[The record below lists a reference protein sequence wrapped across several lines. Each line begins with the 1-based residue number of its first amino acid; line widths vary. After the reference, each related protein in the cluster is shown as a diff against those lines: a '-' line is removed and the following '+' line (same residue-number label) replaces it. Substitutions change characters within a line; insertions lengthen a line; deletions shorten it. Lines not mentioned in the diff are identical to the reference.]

1 MVRRALTYPQAPSR
15 RRTRVPTVNFHLKT
29 RPWQIQP
36 FCIAPVLPGEKM
48 TNALWKSRVVSDPVG
63 NRMIG
68 WWKEYFL
75 FYVRFRD
82 LVTGDTFKDMFTN
95 PEATLSAYHTAAN
108 VKYFHKYGVNFVKL
122 CTDKVVANYMR
133 SDDETI
139 EDATYGIIPDVAKV
153 PLLDGLHPISIGTD
167 NWLDSAVLA
176 SESEAA
182 DVDVDLNADGD
193 ITMSEFEAASRL
205 YTLLQQGLLTDMDY
219 TDYLRTYGIRVAA
232 EEQERKPI
240 LLRHIR
246 NWTMPANTVEPTD
259 GSATTAVTWQ
269 IDERADKD
277 RSFREPGFII
287 GLTVAR
293 PKVYLGNQ
301 DGTVSSLM
309 DTAMEWLPA
318 IMRDDPQSSLVQV
331 PAANGPLSAQSAD
344 YIFDLRDYFLY
355 GEQFSNYALGSAEY
369 AIGLPSAT
377 LGKRYPT
384 LADAR
389 AVFRDTGTEDTL
401 QQIEEDGRIDFR
413 IETAVTDTSPSVS
426 RLSV

>member
-1 MVRRALTYPQAPSR
+1 MRRALAYPQAPSR
-15 RRTRVPTVNFHLKT
+15 GRTRVPTVNFHLKT

-36 FCIAPVLPGEKM
+36 FCIAPVLPGEKL

-63 NRMIG
+63 NRLMG

-95 PEATLSAYHTAAN
+95 PEATLSGYHSAAD
-108 VKYFHKYGVNFVKL
+108 VKYFHKYGVNFAKL
-122 CTDKVVANYMR
+122 ATEKCVAHYMR
-133 SDDETI
+133 SDDETV
-139 EDATYGIIPDVAKV
+139 DHPVLGVIPDTTKV
-153 PLLDGLHPISIGTD
+153 PLLDGMHPISIGTD
-167 NWLDSAVLA
+167 NWLDSAYIGA
-176 SESEAA
+176 ADDAA
-182 DVDVDLNADGD
+182 DVDLDQNADGE

-219 TDYLRTYGIRVAA
+219 TDYLRTYGIRVSP
-232 EEQERKPI
+232 EETAGKPI

-246 NWTMPANTVEPTD
+246 NWAMPANTIEPSN
-259 GSATTAVTWQ
+259 GAASTAVTWQ
-269 IDERADKD
+269 VDERADKD
-277 RSFREPGFII
+277 RAFREPGFII

-301 DGTVSSLM
+301 DGSVSSLM

-318 IMRDDPQSSLVQV
+318 IMRDDVNSSLIQV
-331 PAANGPLSAQSAD
+331 PAANGPLSAQTGE
-344 YIFDLRDYFLY
+344 YVFDLRDYFLY
-355 GEQFSNYALGSAEY
+355 GEQFSNYALGAPEY
-369 AIGLPSAT
+369 AIGLPTAT

-389 AVFRDTGTEDTL
+389 SVFKDTATPGTL
-401 QQIEEDGRIDFR
+401 QTIEEDGRIDFR
-413 IETAVTDTSPSVS
+413 IQTSIVDTTPSVS
-426 RLSV
+426 RLAV